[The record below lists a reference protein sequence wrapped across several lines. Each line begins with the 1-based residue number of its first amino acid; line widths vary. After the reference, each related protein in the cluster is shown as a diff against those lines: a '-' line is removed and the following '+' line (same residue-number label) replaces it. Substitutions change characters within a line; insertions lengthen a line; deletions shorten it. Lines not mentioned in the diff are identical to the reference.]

1 MNDHQ
6 HTYIPN
12 YMSHTHSISIPI
24 HTDSSVPSGT
34 LIGVGGGITT
44 NPLTRDTIKELLA
57 TQMAA
62 THPKQKEPEVS
73 TLEKVR
79 REREEARERKR
90 IEQMY
95 GDYDEAN
102 LDDYESGTV
111 LRFSWQP
118 KDSDKTY
125 EYAALWAN
133 KRWYVTGRESP
144 NGLVTEDFVAWLIGK
159 DVMVEDLIEMVP
171 S

>member
-6 HTYIPN
+6 HNYIPD
-12 YMSHTHSISIPI
+12 YMSHTHSIQMPI
-24 HTDSSVPSGT
+24 YTSSNVPSGT
-34 LIGVGGGITT
+34 IYSIGDRLFTSQST
-44 NPLTRDTIKELLA
+44 LDTF
-57 TQMAA
+57 T
-62 THPKQKEPEVS
+62 KQKEPEVS
-73 TLEKVR
+73 TLEKIR

-111 LRFSWQP
+111 LRFSWAP